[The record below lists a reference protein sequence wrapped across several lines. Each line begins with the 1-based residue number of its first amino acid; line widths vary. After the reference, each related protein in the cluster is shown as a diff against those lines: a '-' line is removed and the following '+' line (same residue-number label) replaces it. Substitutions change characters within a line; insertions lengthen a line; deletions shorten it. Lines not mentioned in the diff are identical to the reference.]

1 MADEQWGAAMRLLWG
16 PQPPA
21 KPARGPKRGLTLE
34 GIALAGV
41 GIADAEGLAAVSMQR
56 VAGELAVTKMALYRY
71 VPGKAELVALMV
83 EAALPVPGAGSVEGG
98 GWRERLGVWAR
109 ELYAGFR
116 RHPWLLEATV
126 GVRVMGPREL
136 GWMERALAALDG
148 CGLSGAEA
156 MDAVVLVAGH
166 VRGIAEQE
174 RAVGRPVGGGG
185 DAGVGAGA
193 EADEG
198 RGAGR
203 GAGRGGGPDAQ
214 LAVMLG
220 EVMRVRGEEFPALGA
235 VLASAAEQ
243 GGYDQA
249 LEFGLE
255 RILDGL
261 GLLVARRVGGEGGR

>member
-1 MADEQWGAAMRLLWG
+1 MADEQWGAAVRLLWG
-16 PQPPA
+16 PEPSA

-34 GIALAGV
+34 AIARTGI
-41 GIADAEGLAAVSMQR
+41 GIADAEGLGAVSMQR
-56 VAGELAVTKMALYRY
+56 VAGELGVTKMALYRY

-83 EAALPVPGAGSVEGG
+83 EGALPVPDVSVAVGGA
-98 GWRERLGVWAR
+98 WRERLGEWAR

-136 GWMERALAALDG
+136 GWMERALSALDG

-166 VRGIAEQE
+166 VRGIAEQG
-174 RAVGRPVGGGG
+174 RA
-185 DAGVGAGA
+185 AGVTADGGA
-193 EADEG
+193 
-198 RGAGR
+198 
-203 GAGRGGGPDAQ
+203 GPDAQ

-235 VLASAAEQ
+235 AMASVAEH
-243 GGYDQA
+243 GGHDEA
-249 LEFGLE
+249 LEFGLD

-261 GLLVARRVGGEGGR
+261 GLLVARRVGGGRS

>member
-1 MADEQWGAAMRLLWG
+1 MADEQWGAAVRLLWG
-16 PQPPA
+16 PEPSA

-34 GIALAGV
+34 AIARTGI
-41 GIADAEGLAAVSMQR
+41 GIADAEGLGAVSMQR
-56 VAGELAVTKMALYRY
+56 VAGELGVTKMALYRY

-83 EAALPVPGAGSVEGG
+83 EGALPVPDASAEPLEG
-98 GWRERLGVWAR
+98 GWREQLGVWAR

-136 GWMERALAALDG
+136 GWMERALSALDG

-166 VRGIAEQE
+166 VRGIAEQG
-174 RAVGRPVGGGG
+174 RA
-185 DAGVGAGA
+185 AGVTPDGGA
-193 EADEG
+193 
-198 RGAGR
+198 
-203 GAGRGGGPDAQ
+203 GPDAQ

-235 VLASAAEQ
+235 AMASVAEH
-243 GGYDQA
+243 GGHDEA
-249 LEFGLE
+249 LEFGLD

-261 GLLVARRVGGEGGR
+261 GLLVARRVSGGRS

>member
-1 MADEQWGAAMRLLWG
+1 MTNDQWGAAVRLLWG
-16 PQPPA
+16 PPA

-41 GIADAEGLAAVSMQR
+41 GIADAEGLGAVSMQR

-83 EAALPVPGAGSVEGG
+83 ESAMPVPAALGAGPGPGAGVEPAGG
-98 GWRERLGVWAR
+98 GWRERLEVWAR
-109 ELYAGFR
+109 ELLGGFR
-116 RHPWLLEATV
+116 RHPWMLEATV

-156 MDAVVLVAGH
+156 MDAVVLLAGH

-174 RAVGRPVGGGG
+174 RA
-185 DAGVGAGA
+185 AGAGA
-193 EADEG
+193 G
-198 RGAGR
+198 GGAG
-203 GAGRGGGPDAQ
+203 AGEGPDAQ

-220 EVMRVRGEEFPALGA
+220 EVMRTHRAEFPALGA
-235 VLASAAEQ
+235 ALASAAEH
-243 GGYDQA
+243 GGRDQA

-261 GLLVARRVGGEGGR
+261 GLLVARRADGAQG

>member
-1 MADEQWGAAMRLLWG
+1 MTNDQWGAAVRLLWG
-16 PQPPA
+16 PRPPE
-21 KPARGPKRGLTLE
+21 KPARGPRRGLTLE

-41 GIADAEGLAAVSMQR
+41 GIADAEGLGGVSMQR

-83 EAALPVPGAGSVEGG
+83 EAAMPEPGAGAPRGAGVAAGG
-98 GWRERLGVWAR
+98 AWRERLGAWAR
-109 ELYAGFR
+109 ELLEGFR

-126 GVRVMGPREL
+126 GARVMGPREL

-156 MDAVVLVAGH
+156 MDAVVLVSGH

-174 RAVGRPVGGGG
+174 RAAGRT
-185 DAGVGAGA
+185 AGA
-193 EADEG
+193 DGEG
-198 RGAGR
+198 A
-203 GAGRGGGPDAQ
+203 GGGPDAQ

-220 EVMRVRGEEFPALGA
+220 EVMRVHGAEFPALGA
-235 VLASAAEQ
+235 ALASVAEH
-243 GGYDQA
+243 GGQDQA

-261 GLLVARRVGGEGGR
+261 GLLVDRRVGGR

>member
-1 MADEQWGAAMRLLWG
+1 MADEQWGAAVRLLWG
-16 PQPPA
+16 PEPSA

-34 GIALAGV
+34 AIARTGI
-41 GIADAEGLAAVSMQR
+41 GIADAEGLGAVSMQR
-56 VAGELAVTKMALYRY
+56 VAGELGVTKMALYRY

-83 EAALPVPGAGSVEGG
+83 EGALPVPDVSVAVGGA
-98 GWRERLGVWAR
+98 WRERLGEWAR

-136 GWMERALAALDG
+136 GWMERALSALDG

-166 VRGIAEQE
+166 VRGIAEQG
-174 RAVGRPVGGGG
+174 RA
-185 DAGVGAGA
+185 AGVTADGGA
-193 EADEG
+193 
-198 RGAGR
+198 
-203 GAGRGGGPDAQ
+203 GPDAQ

-220 EVMRVRGEEFPALGA
+220 EVMRVRGEEVPALGA
-235 VLASAAEQ
+235 AMASVAEH
-243 GGYDQA
+243 GGHDEA
-249 LEFGLE
+249 LEFGLD

-261 GLLVARRVGGEGGR
+261 GLLVARRVGGGRS

>member
-21 KPARGPKRGLTLE
+21 KPARGPKRGLTLD
-34 GIALAGV
+34 GIALAGI
-41 GIADAEGLAAVSMQR
+41 GIADAEGLGAVSMQR

-83 EAALPVPGAGSVEGG
+83 EAALPVPPEAVGGAGAGVVGG
-98 GWRERLGVWAR
+98 AWRERLGVWAR
-109 ELYAGFR
+109 DLYAGFR

-156 MDAVVLVAGH
+156 MDAVVLLAGH

-174 RAVGRPVGGGG
+174 RAGGRPVGGDGEAGG
-185 DAGVGAGA
+185 GGSAAVGADA
-193 EADEG
+193 E
-198 RGAGR
+198 
-203 GAGRGGGPDAQ
+203 

-220 EVMRVRGEEFPALGA
+220 EVMRVRGAEFPALGA
-235 VLASAAEQ
+235 AVASAAEQ
-243 GGYDQA
+243 GGYGQA

>member
-1 MADEQWGAAMRLLWG
+1 MTNDQWGAAVRLLWG
-16 PQPPA
+16 PPA

-34 GIALAGV
+34 GIALAGI
-41 GIADAEGLAAVSMQR
+41 GIADAEGLGAVSMQR

-83 EAALPVPGAGSVEGG
+83 ESAMPVPVSVSVSAALSPGPGPGAGPGADAGADAGAESAGG
-98 GWRERLGVWAR
+98 GWRERLEAWAR
-109 ELYAGFR
+109 ELLGGFR
-116 RHPWLLEATV
+116 RHPWMLEATV

-136 GWMERALAALDG
+136 GWMERALAAMDG

-156 MDAVVLVAGH
+156 MDAVVLLAGH

-174 RAVGRPVGGGG
+174 RA
-185 DAGVGAGA
+185 AGTG
-193 EADEG
+193 E
-198 RGAGR
+198 
-203 GAGRGGGPDAQ
+203 GPDAQ

-220 EVMRVRGEEFPALGA
+220 EVMRTHGAEFPALGA
-235 VLASAAEQ
+235 ALASAAEH
-243 GGYDQA
+243 GGRDQA

-261 GLLVARRVGGEGGR
+261 GLLVARRTGGA